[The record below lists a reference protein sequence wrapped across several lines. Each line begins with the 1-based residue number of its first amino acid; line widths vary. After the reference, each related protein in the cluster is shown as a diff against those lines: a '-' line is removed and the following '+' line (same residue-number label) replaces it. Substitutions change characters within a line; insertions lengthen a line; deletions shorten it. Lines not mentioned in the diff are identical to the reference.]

1 MKLPFRNRSPQPDRG
16 PDGFEANEY
25 DDGGLD
31 TVGLASGELG
41 RTLGDE
47 HLALDD
53 SDDTA
58 LLAHYREAERRAERR
73 PERADVPGA
82 PFSPPGFDDPDFDGS
97 AHDGHLPPRTTS
109 SDLGWST
116 SSDEGWSGS
125 PDGGWSDG
133 STGEDDVFGAAAYS
147 PPHDAG
153 YSARQEPAPPRR
165 AVPPPEPAGR
175 RLAADPAGPGRD
187 APLGSEPDFA
197 ADFEG
202 LEPAPEPGDR
212 TPRTWRR
219 SRRMRKL
226 AEQYRGELDS
236 EQRSAWAYLGVLVVL
251 FVGLSGF
258 GWACSGPRATDVA
271 IISPVGADAHPVQV
285 LVRIE
290 NDVIVV
296 TGRVPDEAAEA
307 QILDLSRKI
316 YGDQN
321 VIDELDLEADS
332 SFDGGTIRF
341 VGSANQADER
351 AATLHDRLI
360 EEIGLDDR
368 GFDVSFVDASRP
380 PIDVGMALQ
389 GDRVSL
395 TGAVPDDGVVAAIT
409 TAAEEAWGVGNVDAS
424 ALTVG
429 NTTLAGGVVRAT
441 GSMDGS
447 DQRIG
452 TFSTRLLEQIPEIRI
467 DTSGLVIAG
476 DAQRTAEIQTQ
487 INGLVQA
494 TPITFVGDTAELAPE
509 SDPVLTQIAGLLNQ
523 VPGDT
528 VEVVGY
534 TDNTGDEAQQTART
548 QERADGVVARLVEL
562 GLGQDRITGRGAGAA
577 DPVGDNATEEGR
589 AANRRIQFTVV
600 TASGG

>member
-1 MKLPFRNRSPQPDRG
+1 MKLPFRNRSSRPDRR

-47 HLALDD
+47 HLVLDEPDD
-53 SDDTA
+53 SA

-73 PERADVPGA
+73 PDRGEPPDPVLDH
-82 PFSPPGFDDPDFDGS
+82 PGFDGS
-97 AHDGHLPPRTTS
+97 PHDGHLPPRTTS
-109 SDLGWST
+109 SDQGWS
-116 SSDEGWSGS
+116 SS
-125 PDGGWSDG
+125 PDEADG
-133 STGEDDVFGAAAYS
+133 SFTGDIY
-147 PPHDAG
+147 PPPYDAG
-153 YSARQEPAPPRR
+153 YSAGHDPAPPRR
-165 AVPPPEPAGR
+165 RVPPPERPERRPAAGSPAPGSAV
-175 RLAADPAGPGRD
+175 LAE
-187 APLGSEPDFA
+187 SEPDLV

-219 SRRMRKL
+219 STRMRKL

-236 EQRSAWAYLGVLVVL
+236 EQRSAWAYLGVLVVV

-258 GWACSGPRATDVA
+258 GWACSGPRPTDVA
-271 IISPVGADAHPVQV
+271 IISPVGADAHPVQIV
-285 LVRIE
+285 VRIE
-290 NDVIVV
+290 NDVVV
-296 TGRVPDEAAEA
+296 VSGRVPDEAAEA
-307 QILDLSRKI
+307 RIVDLSRKI

-321 VIDELDLEADS
+321 VIDEIDLEEGA
-332 SFDGGTIRF
+332 SFDGGTLRF

-351 AATLHDRLI
+351 AATLHTRLI
-360 EEIGLDDR
+360 EELGLDDR

-380 PIDVGMALQ
+380 PIDVTMTLE

-395 TGAVPDDGVVAAIT
+395 TGVVPDDGVVGAVT
-409 TAAEEAWGVGNVDAS
+409 TAAEEAWGVGNVDTV

-429 NTTLAGGVVRAT
+429 NTTLTGGVVRAT
-441 GSMDGS
+441 GRLDSS

-452 TFSTRLLEQIPEIRI
+452 TFSSRLLEQLPEIRI

-476 DAQRTAEIQTQ
+476 DAQRTTEIQTQ
-487 INGLVQA
+487 INELVLA
-494 TPITFVGDTAELAPE
+494 TPVVFVADSAELTPE

-523 VPGDT
+523 VPSDT

-534 TDNTGDEAQQTART
+534 TDNTGDETQQTTRT
-548 QERADGVVARLVEL
+548 QQQADAVVARLVEL
-562 GLGQDRITGRGAGAA
+562 GVGETRITGRGAGAA

-589 AANRRIQFTVV
+589 AANRRIQFTLV
-600 TASGG
+600 TGSGG